1 MEEMVRNVFELS
13 MFSDIHF
20 VSENPVTIKVVDIKK
35 FNGDIQKNEYSDT
48 FTLKRHTINPIDSN
62 EHIEADILESF
73 LRTLNYSSSYHYF
86 RYFSRNIFAKIF
98 SKRNPNL
105 IIDKIKC
112 YDWVIT
118 SNKIVDEL
126 RLSNDFESMNG
137 DTDIRLVGKIGKT
150 YIYVT
155 DSLTNQIYLGNINS
169 ITPLF
174 NREISYNL
182 EKSTI
187 DIEYIFNVNK
197 VLTKLQLI

>member
-1 MEEMVRNVFELS
+1 MVRNVFELS

-35 FNGDIQKNEYSDT
+35 FNGEIEKNEYSNT
-48 FTLKRHTINPIDSN
+48 FTLKKHTINPIDSN
-62 EHIEADILESF
+62 ENIEADILESF
-73 LRTLNYSSSYHYF
+73 LRTLNYSSSYHYLK
-86 RYFSRNIFAKIF
+86 YFSRNIFAKIF

-105 IIDKIKC
+105 IIDKIQC
-112 YDWVIT
+112 YDWLIT

-126 RLSNDFESMNG
+126 RRSNDFESMNG
-137 DTDIRLVGKIGKT
+137 DTDIRLVGKIGET

-174 NREISYNL
+174 NHEISYNL